1 MTSDV
6 DNVLGGPGYA
16 TLGATAI
23 GHTQGGISTKFSPK
37 TRPVTV
43 DQFGSTAMNLRHTGD
58 ECRMTIPFAEWS
70 AATLKEVYA
79 AGNDETGGSGAAYIG
94 IGRSGGYIYTPQAAE
109 VIPFLTAEAAKKVS
123 FNRTVSIGEFEIPFN
138 NEADR
143 IFNVEFECLGDESA
157 DDGELIGKIHFAAA

>member
-1 MTSDV
+1 MASDV

-16 TLGATAI
+16 TLGGTAI
-23 GHTQGGISTKFSPK
+23 GHSQGGITAKFSPK

-43 DQFGSTAMNLRHTGD
+43 DQYGSTPMNLRHTGD

-70 AATLKEVYA
+70 AAALAEVYA
-79 AGNDETGGSGAAYIG
+79 AGNDQTAGSGAAYIG
-94 IGRSGGYIYTPQAAE
+94 IGRSAGYIYTAQAAE
-109 VIPFLTAEAAKKVS
+109 IIPFLTAEAAKKIT
-123 FNRTVSIGEFEIPFN
+123 FNRTVAIGEFEIPFN

-157 DDGELIGKIHFAAA
+157 DDGELIGNIQFAAA